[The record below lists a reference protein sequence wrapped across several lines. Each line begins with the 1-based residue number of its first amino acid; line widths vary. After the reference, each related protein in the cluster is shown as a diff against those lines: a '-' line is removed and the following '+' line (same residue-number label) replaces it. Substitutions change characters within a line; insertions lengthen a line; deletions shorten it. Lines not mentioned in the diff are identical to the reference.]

1 MSYLKNKVSVI
12 SLENEVIMDMLN
24 YKVNVSNH
32 SDEPDHKRERLK
44 KLMRVGI
51 KQELTEKQRN
61 CLLKRYIENMS
72 VNDIAES
79 MNICPAT
86 VYKHIKKAKE
96 RLARLYELSLVDG
109 NDIDEPISKKKLLE
123 KIMRFGIEQELTE
136 KQRKC
141 FLERYSQKMSVKD
154 IANEMGVVPAN
165 VYKHIRKAKKQI
177 EMLYNYL

>member
-24 YKVNVSNH
+24 YKVNVSNY
-32 SDEPDHKRERLK
+32 SDEPDPKRERLK
-44 KLMRVGI
+44 KLMRAGI

-61 CLLKRYIENMS
+61 CLLKRYVENRS
-72 VNDIAES
+72 VKDIAEE
-79 MNICPAT
+79 MNLTPKN

-123 KIMRFGIEQELTE
+123 KIMHFGIKQELTE

-154 IANEMGVVPAN
+154 IANEMGVIPAN
-165 VYKHIRKAKKQI
+165 VYKHIRKAKKRI
-177 EMLYNYL
+177 ERLYSYL